1 MSLAA
6 RGSRHITENVEKIED
21 QSELRQVRRQARTVN
36 IKSAIAAVLL
46 TLLAFIVPP
55 LP

>member
-1 MSLAA
+1 VSLAA
-6 RGSRHITENVEKIED
+6 RGSRQITENVEKIED
-21 QSELRQVRRQARTVN
+21 QSELRQVLRQARAVN
-36 IKSAIAAVLL
+36 IKSAVTAVLL